1 MSDRNYA
8 ADPSVQDAPFELK
21 TIARIQSDFTEKF
34 GIPRQSGLV
43 PSLKARVIFEP
54 EFRDPNA
61 VKGIEGYSH
70 LWLIWLF
77 SKAVRDTFSPT
88 VIPPRLGG
96 RAHMG
101 VFATRSPFR
110 PNRIGLS
117 CVEIESI
124 ESHTE
129 RGPIIHVR
137 GIDMMD
143 GTPIFDIKPYIPYC
157 DSIPEARGG
166 FTTDLKSA
174 LLNVE
179 DENNLLS
186 PLKDDERE
194 AITAILAS
202 DPRPRYHNDE
212 NRIYGFE
219 YGAWEIKFSVAG
231 EMVKVI
237 GLDRKKMGRLPKPPH
252 SR

>member
-1 MSDRNYA
+1 MKI
-8 ADPSVQDAPFELK
+8 V
-21 TIARIQSDFTEKF
+21 ARIETDFPTKF
-34 GIPRQSGLV
+34 GLPRQSGLINALRGRIV
-43 PSLKARVIFEP
+43 FEP
-54 EFRDPNA
+54 EFRNA
-61 VKGIEGYSH
+61 DAIRGLEDFSH
-70 LWLIWLF
+70 LWLIWQF
-77 SKAVRDTFSPT
+77 SEVSDEQCHPT
-88 VIPPRLGG
+88 VRPPRLGG
-96 RAHMG
+96 NKHIG

-174 LLNVE
+174 HLNVE
-179 DENNLLS
+179 DENNFLPL
-186 PLKDDERE
+186 LKDDERE